1 MSDIKVRIF
10 GEFNDSGFKKAR
22 KSTDLLGK
30 SFDRLAGKL
39 GAALSL
45 GALVK
50 FSKASIKAFADDDRA
65 AKQLTRTYQNLGM
78 AFESAI
84 VNDYVDSLQ
93 RATGVSDS
101 ELRPALAILTRST
114 LDYGKAQ
121 NLLNTA
127 MDVSASTGIDLATVS
142 KAIAKAQMGQ
152 MSALAKLNVGIAT
165 SEAKTLSFD
174 DAITRLNL
182 KFKGS
187 ASTAA
192 QSYQGQINRLKVAAD
207 EAQESL
213 GRDLVFALNKLSGDQ
228 ALASIGDKFQKLADN
243 AGAIAVGIASVI
255 GELNKN
261 PSGAQAGGWMDKFNK
276 FMENFNVFSQL
287 KKKGELELTMATS
300 APTRGG
306 APGAQRLAEENLK
319 LLNAQK
325 KEQAAIL
332 ALQKKQVAEQLK
344 QKRLR
349 EIAKILAEKEAKFD
363 LQRIQLQAAL
373 QGKLTADERNRVQ
386 ELATIEE
393 LKAAIAA
400 DDLDKAEA
408 LLKQL
413 ETLQKQ
419 TNALAESLIGL
430 EAGNPFK
437 NWDSYFKTVEE
448 RLKALQQQLNGLL
461 AEMKTD
467 LAVKNAAVIAAKTDK
482 ATAYLDVFKS
492 GQVLSDLSLVDAM
505 QSIDDAKK
513 ALEAAIT
520 PEEKTSAQEMLDA
533 ANAYKDGVDAL
544 TESLSAA
551 NLAAA
556 LADLSL
562 GNEYLNQ
569 SVTAATGLGLIPEVS
584 VNVTVQGN
592 VTTEKDLVTAIT
604 DNIYQIQKTG
614 KRITLDTIA
623 I

>member
-50 FSKASIKAFADDDRA
+50 FSKASVKAFADDDRA

-78 AFESAI
+78 AFEGAI

-142 KAIAKAQMGQ
+142 NAIAKAQMGQ

-213 GRDLVFALNKLSGDQ
+213 GRDLVFALNKLSDDQ

-287 KKKGELELTMATS
+287 KKKGELELTIQNQAKF
-300 APTRGG
+300 G

-349 EIAKILAEKEAKFD
+349 EIAKILAEKEAKYD

-373 QGKLTADERNRVQ
+373 QGRLTAEERNRVQ

-413 ETLQKQ
+413 EELQKQ
-419 TNALAESLIGL
+419 TEHLAETLINL

-437 NWDSYFKTVEE
+437 NWDAYFKTVED
-448 RLKALQQQLNGLL
+448 RLKNLQQQLNGLL
-461 AEMKTD
+461 ADMKMD
-467 LAVKNAAVIAAKTDK
+467 LAIKNAAVIAAKTDK
-482 ATAYLDVFKS
+482 ATAYLDVFTS
-492 GQVLSDLSLVDAM
+492 SQLFSQLSAVDALKA
-505 QSIDDAKK
+505 IEDAKK
-513 ALEAAIT
+513 AIEAATT
-520 PEEKTSAQEMLDA
+520 PEEKTAAEEALQAAQ
-533 ANAYKDGVDAL
+533 AYQEGVDVL
-544 TESLSAA
+544 TESLAAA

>member
-10 GEFNDSGFKKAR
+10 GEFNDSGFKKAK
-22 KSTDLLGK
+22 KSTDLLTK
-30 SFDRLAGKL
+30 SFDRLAGRV

-50 FSKASIKAFADDDRA
+50 FSKASVKAFAEDDRA

-78 AFESAI
+78 AFEGAI

-93 RATGVSDS
+93 RATGVSDT
-101 ELRPALAILTRST
+101 ELRPALATLTRST

-142 KAIAKAQMGQ
+142 NAIAKAQMGQ
-152 MSALAKLNVGIAT
+152 MSALAKLNVGIAA

-174 DAITRLNL
+174 DAITRLNI

-187 ASTAA
+187 ATAAA
-192 QSYQGQINRLKVAAD
+192 QSYEGQIKRLKIAAD
-207 EAQESL
+207 EAQESF

-228 ALASIGDKFQKLADN
+228 SLAVIGDKFEKLADN

-255 GELNKN
+255 SELNKS
-261 PSGAQAGGWMDKFNK
+261 PSGAQTGGWMDKFNK

-287 KKKGELELTMATS
+287 KKQGQLELTIQNQAKF
-300 APTRGG
+300 G
-306 APGAQRLAEENLK
+306 APGAMKAMEENRK
-319 LLNAQK
+319 LLAAQK
-325 KEQAAIL
+325 REQAAIL
-332 ALQKKQVAEQLK
+332 AIQKKQVAEQLK

-349 EIAKILAEKEAKFD
+349 EIAKMLAEKEAKFD

-373 QGKLTADERNRVQ
+373 QGKLTADERARVQ

-419 TNALAESLIGL
+419 TEHLAETLVNL

-437 NWDSYFKTVEE
+437 NWDSYFKTVED

-461 AEMKTD
+461 AEMKID

-492 GQVLSDLSLVDAM
+492 GRVLSDLTMTDAM
-505 QSIDDAKK
+505 KSIDDAKK

-520 PEEKTSAQEMLDA
+520 PEDKKSAQEMLDA
-533 ANAYKDGVDAL
+533 ANAYKNGVDAL

-569 SVTAATGLGLIPEVS
+569 SVRAATGLGLIPEVS

-614 KRITLDTIA
+614 KRITLDA
-623 I
+623 ISL